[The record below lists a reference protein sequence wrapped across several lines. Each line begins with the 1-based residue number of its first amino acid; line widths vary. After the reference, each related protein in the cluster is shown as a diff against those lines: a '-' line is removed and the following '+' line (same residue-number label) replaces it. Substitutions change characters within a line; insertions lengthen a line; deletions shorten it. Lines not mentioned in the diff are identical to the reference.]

1 MFLRL
6 KTGKNEGVGKPYKMG
21 IQKMKIAKLGVNC
34 RGVRNWRYEKSL
46 RRFSKVSGLRMR
58 CKHVIGW
65 FSMKDKLW
73 MDMLGSGCV
82 RGWMCWNW
90 MRWNWMC

>member
-34 RGVRNWRYEKSL
+34 RGVRNWRYEKI
-46 RRFSKVSGLRMR
+46 K
-58 CKHVIGW
+58 
-65 FSMKDKLW
+65 
-73 MDMLGSGCV
+73 
-82 RGWMCWNW
+82 
-90 MRWNWMC
+90 